1 MMNKIRLYIVDVVA
15 RLRTRASDARRSQ
28 DLIRLD
34 AYLTKR
40 PKLGDNMPNTSVS
53 TAELVPYTVLERY
66 NNRRTV

>member
-40 PKLGDNMPNTSVS
+40 PKLGDQQ
-53 TAELVPYTVLERY
+53 AEHLCKHSGISAVYSKEDI
-66 NNRRTV
+66 